1 MFYKAIDD
9 LPVHCLI
16 NLPKAALQVYKDAFN
31 RAWSSAASSASR
43 HRDAQIHAWTEVRKR
58 FEKDTLSGRWVPRVT
73 TARVHVVKN
82 AVSRARKRTR

>member
-31 RAWSSAASSASR
+31 RAWSRAAN
-43 HRDAQIHAWTEVRKR
+43 HRAAQMQAWSEVRR
-58 FEKDTLSGRWVPRVT
+58 LFEKDALSGRWVPRVA
-73 TARVHVVKN
+73 TARVHVVKT
-82 AVSRARKRTR
+82 AVARARKRR